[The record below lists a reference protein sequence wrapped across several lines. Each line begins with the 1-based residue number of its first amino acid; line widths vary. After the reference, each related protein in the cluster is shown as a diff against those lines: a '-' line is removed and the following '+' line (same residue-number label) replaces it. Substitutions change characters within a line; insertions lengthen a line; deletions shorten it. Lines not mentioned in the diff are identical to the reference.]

1 MSLESYPAQTSAIPC
16 LKSVSPGS
24 PILHQQLRTH
34 LYIGLLLL
42 SVPLLGLIGCTTTML
57 RPEVIDV
64 SEISRE
70 KDVKTFMVS
79 LKKFVPRQQFQQWT
93 KDHIEQNRLE
103 IENPD
108 HENIP
113 IFELHYHFVHRSGRF
128 RTRRIA
134 YVMWRRSE
142 DNPDRFEHQF
152 TYLGSGIPMQS
163 WRSR

>member
-1 MSLESYPAQTSAIPC
+1 MSLESYPAQTCARPC
-16 LKSVSPGS
+16 SKSDSPGN
-24 PILHQQLRTH
+24 PILQQELRSH
-34 LYIGLLLL
+34 RYVGLLLL
-42 SVPLLGLIGCTTTML
+42 SVSALGLIGCTTTML
-57 RPEVIDV
+57 RPEVIEV

-70 KDVKTFMVS
+70 KDVKSFMVS
-79 LKKFVPRQQFQQWT
+79 VKTVVPRQQFQQWT
-93 KDHIEQNRLE
+93 RDHIEQNRLE

-113 IFELHYHFVHRSGRF
+113 IFELHYYFVHRSGRF

-142 DNPDRFEHQF
+142 ESPDQFEHQF
-152 TYLGSGIPMQS
+152 TYLGSGIPMQF